1 MLGTIITEWDAG
13 RELLERLLASDE
25 NIERFIQVAASICA
39 HYGFHGWLLNFESPV
54 RLDLVPKLL
63 KLTKELSSA
72 VKKQVGEDG
81 TVLWYDSVTI
91 NVR

>member
-13 RELLERLLASDE
+13 RELLERLLASDD

-39 HYGFHGWLLNFESPV
+39 HYGFHGWLLNIESSV

-63 KLTKELSSA
+63 KLTKGLSSA
-72 VKKQVGEDG
+72 VKKQVGEGG
-81 TVLWYDSVTI
+81 TVLWYDAVTI